1 MSSYG
6 YRGGPHDSDSEE
18 DVMTKRRNEA
28 EDNRHKTWPPGSM
41 GEARH
46 NALLKPR
53 KDRDE
58 IMKLALKGENM
69 KKLPQDVQ
77 RTIASFFL
85 PRKGSLLPEDVK
97 MRERGYEGPIR
108 KNATTH
114 NRGGKR
120 KRSTRRRKTRRRR

>member
-6 YRGGPHDSDSEE
+6 YRGGPHHSDSEE

-28 EDNRHKTWPPGSM
+28 EDNRHAKYAPGSWA
-41 GEARH
+41 EARH
-46 NALLKPR
+46 NALLEPR
-53 KDRDE
+53 IQRE
-58 IMKLALKGENM
+58 RTMYAALQSENM

-77 RTIASFFL
+77 RTIASFVV
-85 PRKGSLLPEDVK
+85 PRKGSLLPQDLK

-120 KRSTRRRKTRRRR
+120 RRSTRRRKTRRRR